1 MTTRGVGKKCE
12 EKRGRGWMDRRD
24 ERGKRGRSLVVV
36 VVEDGLSAYF
46 KDKPAHPSPTETPA
60 EPSAIITIRYDYAII
75 VTQPTRREGKITPVN

>member
-1 MTTRGVGKKCE
+1 MDTRD
-12 EKRGRGWMDRRD
+12 GRK
-24 ERGKRGRSLVVV
+24 EGRSV

-75 VTQPTRREGKITPVN
+75 VTQPTRRVGKITPVN

>member
-1 MTTRGVGKKCE
+1 
-12 EKRGRGWMDRRD
+12 MDTRD